1 MARAALGVLEWGMD
15 RSPFC
20 APGRAVLQDKHVTV
34 SHVDLKE
41 HLEPV
46 QAKAREDTCLPLPLW
61 PRLLGTGPQQRG
73 RQQPFPHRVE
83 TITTGLPEDRVWTDL
98 RANENSLQM
107 SPHSR
112 KAQPS

>member
-46 QAKAREDTCLPLPLW
+46 QATSTGGHLSPPAPLATPAGHRSSAEGTAAALPT
-61 PRLLGTGPQQRG
+61 PRRDYHHGP
-73 RQQPFPHRVE
+73 P
-83 TITTGLPEDRVWTDL
+83 
-98 RANENSLQM
+98 
-107 SPHSR
+107 
-112 KAQPS
+112 